1 MKAGVK
7 PTGTPFAA
15 ALAQAGAAPALELT
29 EDVPCPGPRFGKR
42 EVYRATL
49 LAMHGDMSFLVHD
62 ATQVYVEAKR
72 LGIVITTRKV
82 RDGVRVWRTA

>member
-15 ALAQAGAAPALELT
+15 ALSQAGATPALALT

-49 LAMHGDMSFLVHD
+49 LAMHGDMSFLVPD
-62 ATQVYVEAKR
+62 ATQIYVVAKD
-72 LGIVITTRKV
+72 LGIRITTRKV
-82 RDGVRVWRTA
+82 PGGVRVWRIA